1 MQTLQ
6 PPLLPIVRLF
16 WLMQPNEKFDPNGLS
31 GLSLEAFRQHAQMV
45 FQDPYGS
52 FNPRLTVRD
61 IIAEPLEAMQL
72 TQNRNETDLRVHEVA
87 TRCRLELGNLR
98 RFPHAFSGVQRQRIS
113 IARALIC
120 RPSFIVA
127 DEAVAALDV
136 KIQAE
141 ILELIKELQ
150 KELGLTILFISHDL
164 SVIANLCEQLL
175 VMQHGKIVEQGPV
188 EQIFL
193 RPKDYTWNRISAL
206 PTLENLGEINA
217 T

>member
-1 MQTLQ
+1 M
-6 PPLLPIVRLF
+6 
-16 WLMQPNEKFDPNGLS
+16 
-31 GLSLEAFRQHAQMV
+31 
-45 FQDPYGS
+45 
-52 FNPRLTVRD
+52 
-61 IIAEPLEAMQL
+61 
-72 TQNRNETDLRVHEVA
+72 RVHEVA
-87 TRCRLELGNLR
+87 TRCRLELENLR
-98 RFPHAFSGVQRQRIS
+98 RFPYAFSGVQRQRIS

-141 ILELIKELQ
+141 ILELMKELQ

-193 RPKDYTWNRISAL
+193 GPKDYTWNRISAI

>member
-16 WLMQPNEKFDPNGLS
+16 WLMQLNEKFAPNGLS

-87 TRCRLELGNLR
+87 TRCRLELENLR

-150 KELGLTILFISHDL
+150 KELGLTILFIFHDL
-164 SVIANLCEQLL
+164 SVIANLCKQLL

-193 RPKDYTWNRISAL
+193 GPKDYTWNRISAI